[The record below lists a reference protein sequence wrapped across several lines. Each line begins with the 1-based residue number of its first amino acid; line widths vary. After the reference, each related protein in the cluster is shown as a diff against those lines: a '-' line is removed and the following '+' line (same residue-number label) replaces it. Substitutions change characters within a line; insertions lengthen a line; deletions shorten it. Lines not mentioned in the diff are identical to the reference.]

1 METEDSTKEEF
12 DANSNDLNVSSEGN
26 ISQNPLVFSY
36 GEKLTNSNLET
47 LGKIQNNFSF
57 FKRKDIYLKKLL
69 LLNVGNFFLKMIL
82 KQCKLLLVELLER

>member
-12 DANSNDLNVSSEGN
+12 DANSNDLNVSSEEN

-47 LGKIQNNFSF
+47 LGKIQNNFF
-57 FKRKDIYLKKLL
+57 F
-69 LLNVGNFFLKMIL
+69 F
-82 KQCKLLLVELLER
+82 